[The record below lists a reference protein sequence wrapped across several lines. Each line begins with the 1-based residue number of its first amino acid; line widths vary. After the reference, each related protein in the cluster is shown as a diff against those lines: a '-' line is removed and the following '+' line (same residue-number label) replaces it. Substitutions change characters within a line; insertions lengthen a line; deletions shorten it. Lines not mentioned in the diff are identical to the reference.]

1 MAEIL
6 KEELKEKL
14 VVEPLPESPTSK
26 ANRLPS
32 PKQLFGKII
41 IKVIEYKT
49 LQKTK
54 LVKAILKDCQGD
66 KGAHALALS

>member
-1 MAEIL
+1 MIGNKISFENHCSISQQSRMAEIL

-14 VVEPLPESPTSK
+14 VVEPLPESATSK

-41 IKVIEYKT
+41 IKVIENKT
-49 LQKTK
+49 L
-54 LVKAILKDCQGD
+54 
-66 KGAHALALS
+66 